1 VTSLKLSPKA
11 QLLKR
16 QEALIAKSTRLRQS
30 AKKQTARVLAPLQDA
45 NQGMR
50 WLRHSTL
57 GQALLGFTA
66 FSLLFTKTRRW
77 GLQGLRVWRLWR
89 SLRSLFKG

>member
-11 QLLKR
+11 QLQKR
-16 QEALIAKSTRLRQS
+16 QEALIAKSARLRQS
-30 AKKQTARVLAPLQDA
+30 AKKQTARILAPLQDA
-45 NQGMR
+45 QQGMR
-50 WLRHSTL
+50 WIRNRTI

-89 SLRSLFKG
+89 SLRSLFKS